1 MEDEALIVCVQD
13 YPNIYDLSHPKY
25 HDKNVKLNCWKE
37 IGERFNQPGDN
48 CKSRWKSLREC
59 YRKASLKRE
68 TKSGQAAKKLIP
80 WCLEQQMDIVKQ
92 YVNVQ
97 REQESNISD
106 DESFICE
113 SIPELENS
121 QVTKTPSLPGPEPES
136 ASNEPG
142 SASANTCVCLF
153 RRL

>member
-1 MEDEALIVCVQD
+1 M
-13 YPNIYDLSHPKY
+13 
-25 HDKNVKLNCWKE
+25 
-37 IGERFNQPGDN
+37 
-48 CKSRWKSLREC
+48 SRWKSLWEC
-59 YRKASLKRE
+59 YRKALLKIE
-68 TKSGQAAKKLIP
+68 TKSGQAAKKLKP
-80 WCLEQQMDIVKQ
+80 WCLEQQMDFVKQ

-142 SASANTCVCLF
+142 SASATPVSASSAPVSASSEGFNNKEVGLNSTRKRPCNKLSGATWKTQDYDTNSSCIS
-153 RRL
+153 RIC